1 MIVFLGLAV
10 VGLLLTVVSAFFGHD
25 FEAHPEVEIGGL
37 GFFSLRAMS
46 IFLLTFGTVG
56 ALAHW
61 LGRPTLTSSLWG
73 LVSGVGTYA
82 LYIVA
87 MQLVKSQ
94 QASSLIEDRELPGLT
109 GMVTVAIPEGGVGE
123 VTCRLKGQTTRR
135 VARGASRQGFAEGS
149 VVKVR
154 EVHGDVLLVD
164 PTSQEASEK
173 S

>member
-1 MIVFLGLAV
+1 MLVFLSLAV
-10 VGLLLTVVSAFFGHD
+10 VGLVLTVVSAFFGHD
-25 FEAHPEVEIGGL
+25 FEAHPELEIGGL

-46 IFLLTFGTVG
+46 IFLLTFGTIG

-73 LVSGVGTYA
+73 LLAGVGTYA

-87 MQLVKSQ
+87 MTLIRSQ

-109 GMVTVAIPEGGVGE
+109 GMVTVAIAEGGVGE

-135 VARGASRQGFAEGS
+135 VARAASRHAIPEGAL
-149 VVKVR
+149 VKVR
-154 EVHGDVLLVD
+154 EVQGDALLVE
-164 PTSQEASEK
+164 PLS
-173 S
+173 